1 MKTPRPRL
9 GARISSFVWRALSR
23 YGKFKYEHLL
33 PIYRIFGLL
42 PKMPAAGGA
51 AKPRPALRFAQAVA
65 RRFDGANA
73 QSDSPA
79 LSTIIQRAK
88 TSKGAIIFLPSV
100 GWETVNTQRGHHLAR
115 EFARQGYVS
124 IFDCSAAF
132 TDVSGFREIADNLFL
147 YRGDAGRLGDIP
159 DATLWTITYNFDQVR
174 HFPSPSRT
182 VYDWIDDL
190 SVFPYDRDFLEANH
204 RQALAE
210 ATLVV
215 SVARRLHEQ
224 ALAARSD
231 ALYLPNGVDYEHF
244 AAAAPLPLADPKVA
258 ALLKARKPI
267 AGYYGAL
274 AEWFDYELL
283 DRVAERRSDWNFL
296 LIGPMLDAS
305 ARRRGHSLFKRANVY
320 WIGARPYEQLPEYL
334 RLFDVALIPF
344 VVNDITQATSPLKL
358 YEYMAAGKPI
368 ITTPMPECESFSV
381 VNITRDAEAMAQA
394 LDHGKA
400 QGANEDF
407 RAQCRALAHEHSW
420 KRRVQ
425 TVVEAL
431 DQKNHCAATPTDS
444 R

>member
-9 GARISSFVWRALSR
+9 GARISSLVWRALSR
-23 YGKFKYEHLL
+23 YGKFKYDHLL
-33 PIYRIFGLL
+33 PVYRFFGLL

-51 AKPRPALRFAQAVA
+51 TRPRPALRFAQALS
-65 RRFDGANA
+65 RRFA
-73 QSDSPA
+73 SDDVPSEQHN
-79 LSTIIQRAK
+79 LGTIIHRAEA
-88 TSKGAIIFLPSV
+88 SKGAIIFLPSV

-147 YRGDAGRLGDIP
+147 YRGDAHRLSDIP
-159 DATLWTITYNFDQVR
+159 DATLWTLTYNFDQVR
-174 HFPSPSRT
+174 KFPAAARI

-190 SVFPYDRDFLEANH
+190 SVFPYDRNFLEENH
-204 RQALAE
+204 RAALSE
-210 ATLVV
+210 ATLVA
-215 SVARRLHEQ
+215 SVAQRLHEQ
-224 ALAARSD
+224 ALAVRRD

-244 AAAAPLPLADPKVA
+244 AVAAPLPLADPKVA
-258 ALLKARKPI
+258 ALVKARKPI

-283 DRVAERRSDWNFL
+283 ERVAERRGDWDFL

-305 ARRRGHSLFKRANVY
+305 ARRRGRSLFKRANVY

-358 YEYMAAGKPI
+358 YEYLAAAKPI

-381 VNITRDAEAMAQA
+381 VKIIHDAEEMARA
-394 LDHGKA
+394 LDHSKT
-400 QGANEDF
+400 QGAKEEF
-407 RAQCRALAHEHSW
+407 RAQCRGLALEHSW
-420 KRRVQ
+420 TRRVQ

-431 DQKNHCAATPTDS
+431 DHKNRRNAAPADS